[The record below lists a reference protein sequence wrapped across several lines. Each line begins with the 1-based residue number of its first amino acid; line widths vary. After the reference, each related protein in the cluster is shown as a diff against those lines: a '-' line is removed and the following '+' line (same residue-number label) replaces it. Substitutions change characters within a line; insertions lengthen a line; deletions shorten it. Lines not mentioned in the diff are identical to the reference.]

1 MWDKKPLPP
10 NQSLKPPLPQESGGE
25 IPTTGS
31 QHSPN
36 TLEKPRR
43 HLVTVLT
50 LKSLE
55 SFCLKRVRQ
64 PFCSEGFPWMSSSC
78 PNVPLVHVGETPDS
92 SEDTYLTVRPCQEAG
107 AGSAGGPRSARP
119 SCLLPRRP
127 TPSPPLPQAWAPA
140 GGRRSC
146 GGGTQGPWGLGKN
159 HSRATSAWPRP
170 PPLLL
175 PQRPRGHP
183 WACAYTVGST
193 GGRAG
198 GISRTPAA
206 NPNADPD
213 HQPSAKTWRRP
224 PLLLSL

>member
-1 MWDKKPLPP
+1 
-10 NQSLKPPLPQESGGE
+10 
-25 IPTTGS
+25 
-31 QHSPN
+31 
-36 TLEKPRR
+36 
-43 HLVTVLT
+43 
-50 LKSLE
+50 
-55 SFCLKRVRQ
+55 
-64 PFCSEGFPWMSSSC
+64 MSSSC

-107 AGSAGGPRSARP
+107 AGSAGAPRSARP
-119 SCLLPRRP
+119 SCPLPRPP
-127 TPSPPLPQAWAPA
+127 TPSPPLPQPWAPA

-159 HSRATSAWPRP
+159 HSRATSARPRP

-175 PQRPRGHP
+175 PQRPQGHP

-198 GISRTPAA
+198 GISRAPAA